1 MSPSNLASLSA
12 QASAA
17 AQANQSVTGQ
27 FYFPSQLPWISA
39 EQENARFFKISAVIL
54 IMTLLLALY
63 VSFKEVPELPRAQQE
78 KLPPQLA
85 KIIQAKTPPPPP
97 PQPEP
102 EPIEEVLPE
111 PEPVEIEKPEPVLEA
126 IETPPDEPVVVQK
139 EEPKI
144 SEEEKVNKARET
156 AKSKGVLAFQDQ
168 LASMRQQA
176 NLSNLAQTN
185 LTQGGGE
192 SSLTQRNVIA
202 AQTLASSG
210 GIETS
215 NLSSDVGAAGELEG
229 RRNTEFVAASEG
241 EAALATKRIE
251 RESQVIGSRDLDQIR
266 QTLDANKGAV
276 YSLYRRALREDP
288 SIEGK
293 LTVKL
298 VIAPNGSLTAVT
310 LIDSELEAPELVEK
324 LLARIS
330 LINFGAQNVTQ
341 TELEYAFNF
350 LPF

>member
-1 MSPSNLASLSA
+1 MTTQTLPN
-12 QASAA
+12 
-17 AQANQSVTGQ
+17 NGI
-27 FYFPSQLPWISA
+27 YFDSQLPWSSSS
-39 EQENARFFKISAVIL
+39 QENSRFVKICVSVL
-54 IMTLLLALY
+54 IITLLLAVF
-63 VSFKEVPELPRAQQE
+63 VSLTDVPEVPRAEQE

-85 KIIQAKTPPPPP
+85 KIIQAQTPPPPP
-97 PQPEP
+97 PQVEPEP
-102 EPIEEVLPE
+102 EPEPE
-111 PEPVEIEKPEPVLEA
+111 PEVIEEPEPEIPEPVVEA
-126 IETPPDEPVVVQK
+126 PVETPPAPEPEV
-139 EEPKI
+139 EP
-144 SEEEKVNKARET
+144 ELTEQEKVTQARET

-176 NLSNLAQTN
+176 NLSNLANTD
-185 LTQGGGE
+185 LSQGGGE
-192 SSLTQRNVIA
+192 ASVTQRDVIA
-202 AQTLASSG
+202 APSLATSG
-210 GIETS
+210 GIQTS

-229 RRNTEFVAASEG
+229 RRNTEFVAASVG

-251 RESQVIGSRDLDQIR
+251 TESQVIGSRDLDQIR
-266 QTLDANKGAV
+266 QVLDANKGAV

-298 VIAPNGSLTAVT
+298 VIAPSGALTEVT
-310 LIDSELEAPELVEK
+310 LLDSELEAPELVER

-330 LINFGAQNVTQ
+330 LIDFGAQNVTQ